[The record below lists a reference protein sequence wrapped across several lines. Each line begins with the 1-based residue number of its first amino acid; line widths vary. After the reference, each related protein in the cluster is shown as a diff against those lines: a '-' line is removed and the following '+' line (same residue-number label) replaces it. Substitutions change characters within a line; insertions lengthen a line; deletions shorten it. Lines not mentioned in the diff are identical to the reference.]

1 MKILFITHYDNMY
14 GANQALFHLA
24 LLLKTK
30 YGEEPV
36 VVVPAKGGMA
46 ERLSETGI
54 PVILHPVTQWQ
65 AVYSTPL
72 RFLIK
77 KIKRKKRLE
86 QEVESLYQ
94 KLCDEENFGTK
105 PDLIY
110 SNSSVI
116 GTGAMLAEKLRCRHI
131 WHIREFSW
139 EHFHMKYFYS
149 KKRVCQLYEQSECLV
164 TISDALKENYR
175 KRYPDA
181 KIRRVYD
188 GVSGE
193 YLVKDKEPVERP
205 VRFCYI
211 GYLFPMKH
219 QDQILEACE
228 CLDREGYAQYE
239 VWLVG
244 DGRDAYKD
252 RLQRK
257 IRQAG
262 LSRVKMTGY
271 RTDVHELLETMDVGL
286 IASEYEGFGL
296 VTVEYMLH
304 GMPVIGRNSG
314 GTPEIIMDRTT
325 GYLYDDTEGL
335 VAAMKRL
342 IQHPEKIGQMGRAG
356 KERAKECFSE
366 ERNAEEIA
374 CLIYESRKTTDHATA
389 KMGG

>member
-14 GANQALFHLA
+14 GANKALFHLA

-36 VVVPAKGGMA
+36 MVVPAEGGMT
-46 ERLSETGI
+46 ERLMEAGI
-54 PVILHPVTQWQ
+54 QVIIHPITQWQ

-72 RFLIK
+72 RFLVK
-77 KIKRKKRLE
+77 KIRRKKRLI
-86 QEVESLYQ
+86 QEVDSLFQ
-94 KLCDEENFGTK
+94 KLCDEDHFGQK
-105 PDLIY
+105 PDVIY

-139 EHFHMKYFYS
+139 EHFHMKYFYPE
-149 KKRVCQLYEQSECLV
+149 KRVCELYEHSECLV
-164 TISDALKENYR
+164 TISDALKNNYQQ
-175 KRYPDA
+175 RYPNA
-181 KIRRVYD
+181 RIRRIYD

-193 YLVKDKEPVERP
+193 YPVKREEPAERP
-205 VRFCYI
+205 LRFCYI

-219 QDQILEACE
+219 QEQILDACE
-228 CLDREGYAQYE
+228 RLNREGLTEYE
-239 VWLVG
+239 VYLVG
-244 DGRDAYKD
+244 DGREGYCEK
-252 RLQRK
+252 LKKK
-257 IRQAG
+257 ILKAG
-262 LSRVKMTGY
+262 LSQVKMTGY
-271 RTDVHELLETMDVGL
+271 RMDVHELLDTMDVGL

-314 GTPEIIMDRTT
+314 GTPEIIRDQVT

-335 VAAMKRL
+335 VNAMKRL
-342 IQHPEKIGQMGRAG
+342 MQHPEKIKQMGKEGA
-356 KERAKECFSE
+356 ERARECFSE

-374 CLIYESRKTTDHATA
+374 CLIHEDH
-389 KMGG
+389 KSVG

>member
-14 GANQALFHLA
+14 GANKALFHLA
-24 LLLKTK
+24 LMLKVK

-36 VVVPAKGGMA
+36 VVVPTEGGMA
-46 ERLSETGI
+46 EQLSEAGI
-54 PVILHPVTQWQ
+54 QVIVHPVTQWQ

-72 RFLIK
+72 RFLVK
-77 KIKRKKRLE
+77 KVRRKKKLM
-86 QEVESLYQ
+86 QEVDSLYQ
-94 KLCDEENFGTK
+94 KLCDEENFGKK

-116 GTGAMLAEKLRCRHI
+116 GTGAMLAEKLQCRHI

-149 KKRVCQLYEQSECLV
+149 EKRVCELYEQSECLV
-164 TISDALKENYR
+164 TISDALKDNYQ
-175 KRYPDA
+175 KKYPNVR
-181 KIRRVYD
+181 IRRIYD

-193 YLVKDKEPVERP
+193 YPVKRKDPAERP
-205 VRFCYI
+205 IRFCYI

-219 QDQILEACE
+219 QEQILEACE
-228 CLDREGYAQYE
+228 CLNQEGLTEYE
-239 VWLVG
+239 VYLVG
-244 DGRDAYKD
+244 DGRDEYRD
-252 RLQRK
+252 RLQKK
-257 IRQAG
+257 ILQAG
-262 LSRVKMTGY
+262 LSQVKMTGY
-271 RTDVHELLETMDVGL
+271 RTDVHELLDTMDVGL

-314 GTPEIIMDRTT
+314 GTPEIIRDQVT

-335 VAAMKRL
+335 VKTMKCL
-342 IQHPEKIGQMGRAG
+342 MQHPEKIKQMGKAG
-356 KERAKECFSE
+356 AERAREYFSE

-374 CLIYESRKTTDHATA
+374 NLIHEDH
-389 KMGG
+389 KSDG

>member
-36 VVVPAKGGMA
+36 VVVPAEGGMA
-46 ERLSETGI
+46 ARLSEAGI
-54 PVILHPVTQWQ
+54 QVILHPVTQWQ

-77 KIKRKKRLE
+77 KIRRKKKLE

-94 KLCDEENFGTK
+94 KLCDEKKFGQK

-116 GTGAMLAEKLRCRHI
+116 GTGAMLAEKLQCRHI

-139 EHFHMKYFYS
+139 EHFHMRYFYPE
-149 KKRVCQLYEQSECLV
+149 KKVCKLYEQSECLV

-181 KIRRVYD
+181 KIRRIYD

-193 YLVKDKEPVERP
+193 YPGKEKDPAGRP
-205 VRFCYI
+205 IRFCYI

-219 QDQILEACE
+219 QEQILEACE
-228 CLDREGYAQYE
+228 CLNREGCTQYE
-239 VWLVG
+239 VYLVG
-244 DGRDAYKD
+244 DGRNGYMNG
-252 RLQRK
+252 LQKK
-257 IRQAG
+257 IKQAG
-262 LSRVKMTGY
+262 LSQVKMTGY
-271 RTDVHELLETMDVGL
+271 CTDVHELLETMDVGL

-304 GMPVIGRNSG
+304 SMPVIGRNSG
-314 GTPEIIMDRTT
+314 GTPEIIMDQTT
-325 GYLYDDTEGL
+325 GYLYDNTEGL
-335 VAAMKRL
+335 AAAMKHL
-342 IQHPEKIGQMGRAG
+342 IQYPETIRRMGKAG
-356 KERAKECFSE
+356 AERAREYFSE

-374 CLIYESRKTTDHATA
+374 CLIHESRKTTDKPMA
-389 KMGG
+389 K

>member
-36 VVVPAKGGMA
+36 VVVPAEGGMA
-46 ERLSETGI
+46 DRLSDVGI

-77 KIKRKKRLE
+77 KIRRKKKLE

-94 KLCDEENFGTK
+94 KLCDEKKFGKK

-116 GTGAMLAEKLRCRHI
+116 GTGAMLAEKLQCRHI

-139 EHFHMKYFYS
+139 EHFHMKYFYPE
-149 KKRVCQLYEQSECLV
+149 KRVCKLYEQSECLV

-175 KRYPDA
+175 KKYPAA
-181 KIRRVYD
+181 KIRRIYD

-193 YLVKDKEPVERP
+193 YPVKDKDSVGHPI
-205 VRFCYI
+205 RFCYI

-219 QDQILEACE
+219 QEQILEACE
-228 CLDREGYAQYE
+228 YLNRKGCTRYE
-239 VWLVG
+239 VYLVG

-252 RLQRK
+252 RLQKRIK
-257 IRQAG
+257 RAG
-262 LSRVKMTGY
+262 LTQVQMTGY

-314 GTPEIIMDRTT
+314 GTPEIVMDQTT

-335 VAAMKRL
+335 AAAMKRL
-342 IQHPEKIGQMGRAG
+342 IQYPETIRRMGKEGA
-356 KERAKECFSE
+356 ERAKECFSE
-366 ERNAEEIA
+366 ERNAEEIV
-374 CLIYESRKTTDHATA
+374 CLIHESRKTADQPTA